1 MLSASTFNT
10 FASENPALEAEF
22 SSPALRHKIQRF
34 CVRELGTR
42 SGRSKSNYFEALKRF
57 TDL

>member
-1 MLSASTFNT
+1 MLCVTTFSTF
-10 FASENPALEAEF
+10 ACENSALGAER
-22 SSPALRHKIQRF
+22 S
-34 CVRELGTR
+34 VRDIRTR

>member
-1 MLSASTFNT
+1 MNPSATN
-10 FASENPALEAEF
+10 
-22 SSPALRHKIQRF
+22 PALRHNMQRF

>member
-1 MLSASTFNT
+1 MNPSATN
-10 FASENPALEAEF
+10 
-22 SSPALRHKIQRF
+22 PALRHNMQHF